1 MEDTTGCEQM
11 VNEDET
17 TASQE
22 QRLLSDLTLKRHNS
36 TFVCAGASGA
46 GKTTLINAIS
56 KELGNDRWGA
66 PKANSVTRNVN
77 TLRTNKSAV
86 RSITSWLTQMKGINT
101 PIEDMQPLEFVQ
113 LVADY
118 VLVARQQNGEEYKRD
133 ALIGHV
139 NSILRHFNTVNTDR
153 HLADITCEPYKK
165 LALLDLLGMIVWSAL
180 FVCTMGVRGVV
191 GSPGT
196 IRRYPG

>member
-118 VLVARQQNGEEYKRD
+118 VLVHEVAGAGGMMMAPGGAWQPPQQ
-133 ALIGHV
+133 
-139 NSILRHFNTVNTDR
+139 HFNGGRMMQQQQQVVPGAGGMMMAAEAVGGGGGGLR
-153 HLADITCEPYKK
+153 RRRAV
-165 LALLDLLGMIVWSAL
+165 LLDDDDE
-180 FVCTMGVRGVV
+180 
-191 GSPGT
+191 
-196 IRRYPG
+196 